1 MKTVYK
7 ETQIIYDRLSPR
19 ENNFYNNKKILL
31 LGADG
36 FIGKAFINYFYYL
49 IKKGKNFI
57 YIVLITIFLQANKK
71 IY

>member
-1 MKTVYK
+1 MKTTYR

-36 FIGKAFINYFYYL
+36 FIGKAFLY
-49 IKKGKNFI
+49 
-57 YIVLITIFLQANKK
+57 QQQ
-71 IY
+71 